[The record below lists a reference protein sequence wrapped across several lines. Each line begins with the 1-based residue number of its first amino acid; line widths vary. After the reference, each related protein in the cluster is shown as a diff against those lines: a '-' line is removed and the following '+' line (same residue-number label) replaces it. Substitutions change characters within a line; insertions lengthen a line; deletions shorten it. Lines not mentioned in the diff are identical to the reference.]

1 MMSYILNILITILS
15 SFFQN
20 MAYTGTLVYIANH
33 SIKRIFTRRFVLCFI
48 IYTLA
53 IYFLQIT
60 NEHFMLFSL
69 FIEFFFLTV
78 IAFFN
83 SERNI
88 TQSLF
93 LSIIDFVV
101 ISLIQT
107 VFLVPFSLCFSVDTN
122 DITSVPLCFVMIL
135 TFIAVIL
142 LFSFTPILKYIEKA
156 MHFSYAAAI
165 FFLLAVIIILLYILI
180 TKSEFDMLIPA
191 STALA
196 IGIFLLVFFLYQ
208 SMTGYKKK
216 QELDDY
222 TIYIPVLNR
231 LIEDIQKKQD
241 IYNDQLLSI
250 SQALEEKDD
259 NTLKEA
265 LHEITEYNISQKI
278 SYQFLHLQNRLLA
291 GLMYAKTTAAKE
303 KKLRFDITISDY
315 TCPCHCTD
323 IELVDL
329 VGILI
334 DNAIDASHE
343 NDTIFI
349 TIDHMQDRFL
359 FRIENPGPKA
369 DSAFLSKIFRP
380 GYTTKEH
387 SIGHGVGL
395 SILRKTIQKYHGD
408 VIVSNTAHHNINNK
422 TYLCMEIHI

>member
-1 MMSYILNILITILS
+1 
-15 SFFQN
+15 
-20 MAYTGTLVYIANH
+20 
-33 SIKRIFTRRFVLCFI
+33 
-48 IYTLA
+48 
-53 IYFLQIT
+53 
-60 NEHFMLFSL
+60 MLFSL

-101 ISLIQT
+101 ISLIQV

-180 TKSEFDMLIPA
+180 TKSEFDMLIPS

-208 SMTGYKKK
+208 SMTGYK
-216 QELDDY
+216 
-222 TIYIPVLNR
+222 
-231 LIEDIQKKQD
+231 KKQD

-259 NTLKEA
+259 NTLKEV

-349 TIDHMQDRFL
+349 TIDRMQDRFL

>member
-180 TKSEFDMLIPA
+180 KNQNLI
-191 STALA
+191 
-196 IGIFLLVFFLYQ
+196 
-208 SMTGYKKK
+208 
-216 QELDDY
+216 
-222 TIYIPVLNR
+222 
-231 LIEDIQKKQD
+231 
-241 IYNDQLLSI
+241 
-250 SQALEEKDD
+250 
-259 NTLKEA
+259 
-265 LHEITEYNISQKI
+265 
-278 SYQFLHLQNRLLA
+278 
-291 GLMYAKTTAAKE
+291 
-303 KKLRFDITISDY
+303 
-315 TCPCHCTD
+315 C
-323 IELVDL
+323 
-329 VGILI
+329 
-334 DNAIDASHE
+334 
-343 NDTIFI
+343 
-349 TIDHMQDRFL
+349 
-359 FRIENPGPKA
+359 
-369 DSAFLSKIFRP
+369 
-380 GYTTKEH
+380 
-387 SIGHGVGL
+387 
-395 SILRKTIQKYHGD
+395 
-408 VIVSNTAHHNINNK
+408 
-422 TYLCMEIHI
+422 

>member
-1 MMSYILNILITILS
+1 MMSYIPKILTVILL

-33 SIKRIFTRRFVLCFI
+33 SIRRIFTRRFVLCFI

-53 IYFLQIT
+53 LYFLQT
-60 NEHFMLFSL
+60 RNEHFMVFSL
-69 FIEFFFLTV
+69 FIYFFFLTV

-88 TQSLF
+88 TQALF
-93 LSIIDFVV
+93 LSIVDYVL
-101 ISLIQT
+101 ISLIES
-107 VFLVPFSLCFSVDTN
+107 VFLVPSSLCFSVDTN
-122 DITSVPLCFVMIL
+122 DITSVPLCIVMML
-135 TFIAVIL
+135 TLIAAIL

-156 MHFSYAAAI
+156 MHFSYAVTI
-165 FFLLAVIIILLYILI
+165 FFLLAVIIILVYII
-180 TKSEFDMLIPA
+180 VTKSEFDMLIPT

-196 IGIFLLVFFLYQ
+196 IGIFLLIFFLYQ

-216 QELDDY
+216 QELNDY
-222 TIYIPVLNR
+222 TTYIPVLNR

-241 IYNDQLLSI
+241 IYNAQLLSI
-250 SQALEEKDD
+250 SQALEGKDD

-303 KKLRFDITISDY
+303 KNILFDITISDY
-315 TCPCHCTD
+315 TCSCHCTD
-323 IELVDL
+323 VELVDL

-343 NDTIFI
+343 NDTVFI
-349 TIDHMQDRFL
+349 TIDRIQDRFL

-380 GYTTKEH
+380 GYTTKDH
-387 SIGHGVGL
+387 TIGHGVGL
-395 SILRKTIQKYHGD
+395 SILQKTLKKHHGD
-408 VIVSNTAHHNINNK
+408 VIVSNTVHHDIDDK